1 MIKKEYKPSK
11 KRVISRSM
19 LEKKLLRKEA
29 FKPTDKLS
37 PSETAAVVSKWT
49 HNRFSDSWKNS
60 DGESE
65 SFQGE
70 LKDTFAPME
79 IYVDKK
85 NRVVSV
91 YYLSLSN
98 EDIKEYVRLGLESHK
113 DPDEA
118 FIEDINNAM
127 SEDFSNEHAMV
138 FKEIDMPVT
147 QIELEKSLDEC
158 AEKSL
163 NSYNRL
169 ESAFYKAVDGVTES
183 KKNSNRKSLKE
194 ARMAGLEDHP
204 MLKNAVSSLKEDDQW
219 ALSRAIFNIE
229 NSLSSLDSK
238 DEGEVLR
245 ALRNILDVA
254 DDMVKV
260 RKSLKRTL
268 LGQRMW

>member
-1 MIKKEYKPSK
+1 MIKKERKPSK

-29 FKPTDKLS
+29 FKPTDNLS
-37 PSETAAVVSKWT
+37 PSETAAVVSNWS
-49 HNRFSDSWKNS
+49 HSSWSDSFKDTYS
-60 DGESE
+60 DGER
-65 SFQGE
+65 FIGDIR
-70 LKDTFAPME
+70 DTLAPME
-79 IYVDKK
+79 VFIDKK
-85 NRVVSV
+85 NRVISV
-91 YYLSLSN
+91 YFLSLSSS
-98 EDIKEYVRLGLESHK
+98 DIDDLVKVGLDSNL
-113 DPDEA
+113 DADDA
-118 FIEDINNAM
+118 FIDVVCSNM
-127 SEDFSNEHAMV
+127 RDSFDNEHAMGY
-138 FKEIDMPVT
+138 KEIEMPVT
-147 QIELEKSLDEC
+147 QVELEKLLDDCESK
-158 AEKSL
+158 AID
-163 NSYNRL
+163 SYNKL

-183 KKNSNRKSLKE
+183 KKNSNRKPLKE

-204 MLKNAVSSLKEDDQW
+204 MLKKAVSSLKEDDQW

>member
-1 MIKKEYKPSK
+1 MIKKECKPSK

-19 LEKKLLRKEA
+19 LERKSKREA
-29 FKPTDKLS
+29 FKPTDNLS

-49 HNRFSDSWKNS
+49 HNRFVDSWKNS

-98 EDIKEYVRLGLESHK
+98 EDIKEYVRLGLESSK

-118 FIEDINNAM
+118 FVEDINNAM
-127 SEDFSNEHAMV
+127 SEDFSNEHAMGY
-138 FKEIDMPVT
+138 KEIEMPVT
-147 QIELEKSLDEC
+147 QVELEKSLDEC
-158 AEKSL
+158 AEKAL

-169 ESAFYKAVDGVTES
+169 ESAFYNAVEGVMES
-183 KKNSNRKSLKE
+183 KRNSKRKPLKE

-204 MLKNAVSSLKEDDQW
+204 MLKNAVSHLKEDDQW
-219 ALSRAIFNIE
+219 ALSRAIFDLE
-229 NSLSSLDSK
+229 NSLPKLDSK
-238 DEGEVLR
+238 NEGEVLR
-245 ALRNILDVA
+245 ALRDLLDAA
-254 DDMVKV
+254 DDMNKVK
-260 RKSLKRTL
+260 KSLKRSS